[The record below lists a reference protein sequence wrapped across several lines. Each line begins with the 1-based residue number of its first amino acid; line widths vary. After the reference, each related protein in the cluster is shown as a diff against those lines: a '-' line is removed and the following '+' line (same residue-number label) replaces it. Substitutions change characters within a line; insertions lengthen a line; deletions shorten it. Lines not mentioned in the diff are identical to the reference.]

1 MPQTTPATTSVT
13 IGGIECEAGDMII
26 AKQDK
31 TATLANDIDIVQ
43 SNISVIGNT
52 EIDTIWTNASAS

>member
-1 MPQTTPATTSVT
+1 MPNVNTSYIT
-13 IGGIECEAGDMII
+13 IGGTECEAGDMII

-31 TATLANDIDIVQ
+31 TTTLANDIDIIQ